1 MGATSCS
8 FALVDVLAV
17 LYSPSARLPGSSAMD
32 RRVKRAAGM
41 GFMSFTGPRTDT
53 GAGTIDVDV
62 PTQTTKRGFSVAR
75 TASAAGMPAGTA
87 TPRGNAAP
95 SPHRQHFERVV
106 SDHAA
111 IESVD
116 EQSVAGAIDATAA
129 WLLERQASDGH
140 WRAPLEGDTI
150 LESEYI
156 LILTWA
162 GKLDRPEIAGAV
174 RRILKQQLPDGG
186 WAIHPGGPVDVSA
199 SVKAYLAL
207 KITGHDQQSEPLVR
221 ARRAIEQ
228 AGGPWA
234 VNSFTRFYLALLGQV
249 SYAECPAV
257 PPEMVL
263 LPDWFPV
270 NLHRVSAW
278 SRTMIVP
285 LSLIWDFKPVRAI
298 AADQGIGELF
308 ASPVGRIKPAPVG
321 GNGGWARFF
330 RGVDRVLKACDSVGL
345 RPFRSRAVAAC
356 RRWMLER
363 FDGSDGLGAIFPP
376 IVWSIVALRA
386 MGCDDDSAEVQEC
399 WRQLDRLVEHEPD
412 GTTRLEPCRSPV
424 WDTAISL
431 RALADTVAAGRGLCG
446 MDRSVVAGTVP
457 SDADPLT
464 HAVDWLL
471 DREIRGAGDWTHAAA
486 VVTPSGWCF
495 QYANRFYPDVDDTAM
510 VLIALATWR
519 DSAAA
524 GPAASAA
531 AANRLARVQ
540 SAIERA
546 VPWLESMQ
554 SSDGGWGAFDR
565 DNNLELLCK
574 VPFADH
580 NAMIDPSSPDLAGR
594 VLEAFGKL
602 GLRAGHPSID
612 RAIDYL
618 RASQE
623 ADGRWFGRW
632 GVNYVYGTW
641 QAIEGLRAVG
651 LSTTDAAVSAG
662 ADWLARYQQPC
673 GGWGETPESYV
684 DPSLAGCG
692 TPTASQTAWAV
703 AGLVAAGRYDTRE
716 VRRGVQW
723 LASRQSAD
731 GSWDEPEFTGTGFP
745 KVFYLRYH
753 YYPIYFPLMA
763 LARFSQAAA
772 AGRSG
777 RERVA

>member
-1 MGATSCS
+1 MACLS
-8 FALVDVLAV
+8 
-17 LYSPSARLPGSSAMD
+17 GSSAMD
-32 RRVKRAAGM
+32 RRVKYAAGM

-53 GAGTIDVDV
+53 GAGTIDVV
-62 PTQTTKRGFSVAR
+62 APTQVTQRAFNAAR
-75 TASAAGMPAGTA
+75 TGSAVGMPAASATSRGT
-87 TPRGNAAP
+87 TAP
-95 SPHRQHFERVV
+95 SPHRPHFDRLVP
-106 SDHAA
+106 DRTAL
-111 IESVD
+111 ESVD
-116 EQSVAGAIDATAA
+116 EHAVAGTINATAA
-129 WLLERQASDGH
+129 WLLGRQAADGH

-162 GKLDRPEIAGAV
+162 GRLDRPEIAGAV
-174 RRILKQQLPDGG
+174 RRILNQQLPAGG
-186 WAIHPGGPVDVSA
+186 WAIHPGGPVDISA

-207 KITGHDQQSEPLVR
+207 KITGQDPQSEPLVR

-234 VNSFTRFYLALLGQV
+234 VNSFTKFYLALLGQI

-257 PPEMVL
+257 PPEIVL

-298 AADQGIGELF
+298 AADRGIGELF

-330 RGVDRVLKACDSVGL
+330 RGVDRLVKACDSVGA
-345 RPFRSRAVAAC
+345 RPLRSRAVAAC

-431 RALADTVAAGRGLCG
+431 RALAESVATGRGLQG
-446 MDRSVVAGTVP
+446 MDRGVVAGLVP
-457 SDADPLT
+457 TDADPLT

-486 VVTPSGWCF
+486 AVAPSGWCF

-531 AANRLARVQ
+531 AARRLARVR

-602 GLRAGHPSID
+602 GIRAGRPSVD

-623 ADGRWFGRW
+623 TDGSWFGRW

-651 LSTTDAAVSAG
+651 LSSTDAAISAG
-662 ADWLARYQQPC
+662 ADWLTRHQQPC

-703 AGLVAAGRYDTRE
+703 AGLVAAGRHDTRE
-716 VRRGVQW
+716 ARRGVQW

-731 GSWDEPEFTGTGFP
+731 GSWEELEFTGTGFP

-772 AGRSG
+772 SGRSG

>member
-1 MGATSCS
+1 
-8 FALVDVLAV
+8 
-17 LYSPSARLPGSSAMD
+17 
-32 RRVKRAAGM
+32 
-41 GFMSFTGPRTDT
+41 MSFTGPRTD
-53 GAGTIDVDV
+53 AGGIATEVAA
-62 PTQTTKRGFSVAR
+62 PTHATKRGFDA
-75 TASAAGMPAGTA
+75 A
-87 TPRGNAAP
+87 TPRGNAIQG
-95 SPHRQHFERVV
+95 SQRPHVERVAQ
-106 SDHAA
+106 DRAT
-111 IESVD
+111 IDSVD
-116 EQSVAGAIDATAA
+116 ERAVAGAIDATAA
-129 WLLERQASDGH
+129 WLLERQAADGH
-140 WRAPLEGDTI
+140 WRGPLEGDTI

-156 LILTWA
+156 LILAWA
-162 GKLDRPEIAGAV
+162 GRLDRPEIAGAI
-174 RRILKQQLPDGG
+174 RRILKQQLSGGG

-207 KITGHDQQSEPLVR
+207 KITGHDPQSEPLVR
-221 ARRAIEQ
+221 ARHAIEQ

-234 VNSFTRFYLALLGQV
+234 VNSFTRFYLALLGQI

-285 LSLIWDFKPVRAI
+285 LSLIWDFKPVRILAS
-298 AADQGIGELF
+298 DQGIAELY
-308 ASPVGRIKPAPVG
+308 ASPVGRMRPAPVG

-330 RGVDRVLKACDSVGL
+330 RGVDRLVKACDSVGL
-345 RPFRSRAVAAC
+345 RPLRSRAVAAC

-431 RALADTVAAGRGLCG
+431 RALSDTVAAGRVLSAAG
-446 MDRSVVAGTVP
+446 RNVVAGIVP
-457 SDADPLT
+457 ADADPLT

-471 DREIRGAGDWTHAAA
+471 DREIRRVGDWTHAAA
-486 VVTPSGWCF
+486 LVAPTGWCF
-495 QYANRFYPDVDDTAM
+495 QYSNRFYPDVDDTAM

-519 DSAAA
+519 DSAACRAA
-524 GPAASAA
+524 GSAA
-531 AANRLARVQ
+531 ARRRANVQ
-540 SAIERA
+540 AAIDRA
-546 VPWLESMQ
+546 VPWLVSMQ

-602 GLRAGHPSID
+602 GLRTGHPSVD
-612 RAIDYL
+612 RAVEYL
-618 RASQE
+618 RATQE
-623 ADGRWFGRW
+623 TDGSWFGRW

-651 LSTTDAAVSAG
+651 LSTTDVAVSAG
-662 ADWLARYQQPC
+662 ADWLARHQQAC
-673 GGWGETPESYV
+673 GGWGETPDSYV
-684 DPSLAGCG
+684 DPALAGCG

-703 AGLVAAGRYDTRE
+703 AGLLAAGRHESRE

-723 LASRQSAD
+723 LSSRQSAD

-772 AGRSG
+772 AVRSG

>member
-1 MGATSCS
+1 MDAGATTLDID
-8 FALVDVLAV
+8 APVRRGDVV
-17 LYSPSARLPGSSAMD
+17 NT
-32 RRVKRAAGM
+32 AAGVAALH
-41 GFMSFTGPRTDT
+41 GPQRQARDNAASDPASREAFDPRTHGEAFDPRT
-53 GAGTIDVDV
+53 HGEAVD
-62 PTQTTKRGFSVAR
+62 PR
-75 TASAAGMPAGTA
+75 THG
-87 TPRGNAAP
+87 
-95 SPHRQHFERVV
+95 EV
-106 SDHAA
+106 
-111 IESVD
+111 
-116 EQSVAGAIDATAA
+116 IDATTS
-129 WLLERQASDGH
+129 WLLARQAPDGH
-140 WRAPLEGDTI
+140 WRGPLEGDTI

-162 GKLDRPEIAGAV
+162 GRMHRPEIAGAV
-174 RRILKQQLPDGG
+174 QRILNEQLPAGG

-207 KITGHDQQSEPLVR
+207 KLTGHDQHSEPLSR
-221 ARRAIEQ
+221 ARAAIER

-234 VNSFTRFYLALLGQV
+234 VNSFTKFYLALLGQM
-249 SYAECPAV
+249 SYADCPAV

-285 LSLIWDFKPVRAI
+285 LSLMWAFKPVRKISAE
-298 AADQGIGELF
+298 QGISELF
-308 ASPVGRIKPAPVG
+308 ASAVGRSGPAPAG
-321 GNGGWARFF
+321 GSGGWARFF
-330 RGVDRVLKACDSVGL
+330 RGVDWLLKACDTAGF
-345 RPFRSRAVAAC
+345 RPLRSRAVAAC

-386 MGCDDDSAEVQEC
+386 MGCDDDSAELQEC

-431 RALADTVAAGRGLCG
+431 RALSDALVAGRRLRGGGL
-446 MDRSVVAGTVP
+446 DDSAEIASESRVA
-457 SDADPLT
+457 DALAA
-464 HAVDWLL
+464 AVDWLL
-471 DREIRGAGDWTHAAA
+471 DREIRRAGDWTHAAA
-486 VVTPSGWCF
+486 AVAPSGWCF

-519 DSAAA
+519 ESVAAA
-524 GPAASAA
+524 DGAASAQA
-531 AANRLARVQ
+531 SESVRRLARVQ
-540 SAIERA
+540 AVIGRA
-546 VPWLESMQ
+546 VVWLESMQ

-565 DNNLELLCK
+565 DNNMELLCK

-602 GLRAGHPSID
+602 GLRTGRSSID
-612 RAIDYL
+612 RAIAYL
-618 RASQE
+618 RCTQQ
-623 ADGRWFGRW
+623 ADGSWFGRW
-632 GVNYVYGTW
+632 GVNYIYGTW

-651 LSTTDAAVSAG
+651 LPPTDSAIAAG
-662 ADWLARYQQPC
+662 AEWLFRHQQPC
-673 GGWGETPESYV
+673 GGWGETPESYT

-703 AGLVAAGRYDTRE
+703 AGLVAAGKHDARE
-716 VRRGVQW
+716 ARRGAQW
-723 LASRQSAD
+723 LASHQSTD
-731 GSWDEPEFTGTGFP
+731 GSWHETQFTGTGFP

-763 LARFSQAAA
+763 MARFSQAILSS
-772 AGRSG
+772 RSV

>member
-1 MGATSCS
+1 MSFIGPRMDAGGATLDIDAPGRGS
-8 FALVDVLAV
+8 VVV
-17 LYSPSARLPGSSAMD
+17 GTGARVATS
-32 RRVKRAAGM
+32 
-41 GFMSFTGPRTDT
+41 TPRT
-53 GAGTIDVDV
+53 
-62 PTQTTKRGFSVAR
+62 
-75 TASAAGMPAGTA
+75 
-87 TPRGNAAP
+87 
-95 SPHRQHFERVV
+95 HFERGSAERAVDPIDQRVV
-106 SDHAA
+106 SR
-111 IESVD
+111 V
-116 EQSVAGAIDATAA
+116 IDATAS
-129 WLLERQASDGH
+129 WLLARQASDGH
-140 WRAPLEGDTI
+140 WRGPLEGDTI

-156 LILTWA
+156 LIHAWA
-162 GKLDRPEIAGAV
+162 GRMHRPEIAGAAQ
-174 RRILKQQLPDGG
+174 RILDQQLPGGG

-207 KITGHDQQSEPLVR
+207 KLTGHDEHSEPLCR
-221 ARRAIEQ
+221 ARAAIER

-234 VNSFTRFYLALLGQV
+234 VNSFTKFYLALLGQMT
-249 SYAECPAV
+249 YADCPAV

-285 LSLIWDFKPVRAI
+285 LSLMWAFKPVREI
-298 AADQGIGELF
+298 ATDQGIGELF
-308 ASPVGRIKPAPVG
+308 ASHVGRSGPAPAG

-330 RGVDRVLKACDSVGL
+330 RGVDWMLNASDTVGF
-345 RPFRSRAVAAC
+345 RPLRSRAVAAC

-386 MGCDDDSAEVQEC
+386 MGCEDDSAEVREC
-399 WRQLDRLVEHEPD
+399 WRQLDLLVEHEPD

-431 RALADTVAAGRGLCG
+431 RALSDAAVANRQLLGVGH
-446 MDRSVVAGTVP
+446 DRVVATVP
-457 SDADPLT
+457 AEEAADGLAA
-464 HAVDWLL
+464 AVDWLL
-471 DREIRGAGDWTHAAA
+471 DREIRRPGDWTHASSSVA
-486 VVTPSGWCF
+486 PSGWCF
-495 QYANRFYPDVDDTAM
+495 QYSNRFYPDVDDTAM

-519 DSAAA
+519 ESGVAARESSTHA
-524 GPAASAA
+524 RSRLTRVEAA
-531 AANRLARVQ
+531 
-540 SAIERA
+540 IGRA
-546 VPWLESMQ
+546 VPWLQSMQ

-565 DNNLELLCK
+565 DNNMELLCK

-580 NAMIDPSSPDLAGR
+580 NAMIDPSTPDLTGR
-594 VLEAFGKL
+594 VLEAYGKV
-602 GLRAGHPSID
+602 GLRSGHASVD
-612 RAIDYL
+612 RAVAYL

-623 ADGRWFGRW
+623 RDGSWFGRW

-651 LSTTDAAVSAG
+651 LPATDPAVSTG
-662 ADWLARYQQPC
+662 ADWLTRYQQPC
-673 GGWGETPESYV
+673 GGWGETPESYA
-684 DPSLAGCG
+684 DPSMAGCG

-703 AGLVAAGRYDTRE
+703 AGLLAAGRHDSRE

-723 LASRQSAD
+723 LAARQEAD

-763 LARFSQAAA
+763 VARFAQATASSQ
-772 AGRSG
+772 GI

>member
-1 MGATSCS
+1 
-8 FALVDVLAV
+8 
-17 LYSPSARLPGSSAMD
+17 
-32 RRVKRAAGM
+32 
-41 GFMSFTGPRTDT
+41 MSFTGPRMNAG
-53 GAGTIDVDV
+53 GATLDIEA
-62 PTQTTKRGFSVAR
+62 PTKGSDVAR
-75 TASAAGMPAGTA
+75 TAAGEMFQTA
-87 TPRGNAAP
+87 TVNSRLTAAKIGQ
-95 SPHRQHFERVV
+95 RQSFERTPTL
-106 SDHAA
+106 AA
-111 IESVD
+111 
-116 EQSVAGAIDATAA
+116 AIDATAS
-129 WLLERQASDGH
+129 WLVSRQAPDGH
-140 WRAPLEGDTI
+140 WRGRLEGDTI

-156 LILTWA
+156 LILAWA
-162 GKLDRPEIAGAV
+162 NRLDRAEVAGAAQ
-174 RRILKQQLPDGG
+174 RLLNEQLPGGG
-186 WAIHPGGPVDVSA
+186 WAIYPGGPVDISA

-207 KITGHDQQSEPLVR
+207 KIIGHDPHAEPLCR
-221 ARRAIEQ
+221 ARHAIEQ

-234 VNSFTRFYLALLGQV
+234 VNSFTKFYMALLGQM
-249 SYAECPAV
+249 SYADCPAV

-285 LSLIWDFKPVRAI
+285 LSLIWAFKPVREL
-298 AADQGIGELF
+298 AADQGIAELLTSQ
-308 ASPVGRIKPAPVG
+308 AARSGPPAVG

-330 RGVDRVLKACDSVGL
+330 RGVDWVLKATDAAGV

-386 MGCDDDSAEVQEC
+386 MGCDNDSAEVQEC
-399 WRQLDRLVEHEPD
+399 WHQLARLVEREPD

-431 RALADTVAAGRGLCG
+431 RALADTVAAGRRLHSQGLDG
-446 MDRSVVAGTVP
+446 VMQAEPTA
-457 SDADPLT
+457 ADPLAA
-464 HAVDWLL
+464 AVDWLL
-471 DREIRGAGDWTHAAA
+471 EREIRQVGDWTHAVAA
-486 VVTPSGWCF
+486 VPPSGWCF

-510 VLIALATWR
+510 VLIALSTWR
-519 DSAAA
+519 DAVFGSRPTGSPLARR
-524 GPAASAA
+524 PAA
-531 AANRLARVQ
+531 VQ
-540 SAIERA
+540 SAISRA
-546 VPWLESMQ
+546 VLWLLSMQ
-554 SSDGGWGAFDR
+554 NSDGGWAAFDR

-602 GLRAGHPSID
+602 GLRTGHPGVD
-612 RAIDYL
+612 RAIAYL
-618 RASQE
+618 RLSQQS
-623 ADGRWFGRW
+623 DGSWFGRW

-651 LSTTDAAVSAG
+651 LPADDAAVSAG
-662 ADWLARYQQPC
+662 ADWLARHQQPC

-684 DPSLAGCG
+684 NPALAGQG

-703 AGLVAAGRYDTRE
+703 AGLVAAGRHDASHT
-716 VRRGVQW
+716 RRGVQW
-723 LASRQSAD
+723 LTSRQSAD
-731 GSWDEPEFTGTGFP
+731 GAWQESEFTGTGFP

-763 LARFSQAAA
+763 LARFSQAEACDQ
-772 AGRSG
+772 SG
-777 RERVA
+777 SEPVV

>member
-1 MGATSCS
+1 
-8 FALVDVLAV
+8 
-17 LYSPSARLPGSSAMD
+17 
-32 RRVKRAAGM
+32 
-41 GFMSFTGPRTDT
+41 MSFTGPRMDAG
-53 GAGTIDVDV
+53 GATLDIDA
-62 PTQTTKRGFSVAR
+62 PNFASPQRAGEVAR
-75 TASAAGMPAGTA
+75 TGTA
-87 TPRGNAAP
+87 APSHAGVASRGAAT
-95 SPHRQHFERVV
+95 SPHRQSYERASSDRGAVAVIDPRAV
-106 SDHAA
+106 S
-111 IESVD
+111 
-116 EQSVAGAIDATAA
+116 GTIDATAA
-129 WLLERQASDGH
+129 WLLARQASDGH

-150 LESEYI
+150 LESEFI
-156 LILTWA
+156 LIHAWA
-162 GKLDRPEIAGAV
+162 GRMHRPEIAGAIQ
-174 RRILKQQLPDGG
+174 RILNQQLPSGG
-186 WAIHPGGPVDVSA
+186 WAIYPGGPVDVSA

-207 KITGHDQQSEPLVR
+207 KLTGHAPDSEPLCR
-221 ARRAIEQ
+221 ARAAIER

-234 VNSFTRFYLALLGQV
+234 VNSFTKFYLALLGQM
-249 SYAECPAV
+249 SYADCPAV

-285 LSLIWDFKPVRAI
+285 LSLMWAFKPVRQVASE
-298 AADQGIGELF
+298 QGIDELF
-308 ASPVGRIKPAPVG
+308 ASQAGRQGPAPVG
-321 GNGGWARFF
+321 GNSGWARFF
-330 RGVDRVLKACDSVGL
+330 RGVDWMLKACDNVGF
-345 RPFRSRAVAAC
+345 RPLRSRAVAAC

-399 WRQLDRLVEHEPD
+399 WRQLDRLVEREPD

-431 RALADTVAAGRGLCG
+431 RAL
-446 MDRSVVAGTVP
+446 
-457 SDADPLT
+457 SDAAVVGQQQLASGHDGVDSSASVGHLADALAA
-464 HAVDWLL
+464 AVDWLL
-471 DREIRGAGDWTHAAA
+471 DREIRGPGDWTHDAAGVA
-486 VVTPSGWCF
+486 PSGWCF
-495 QYANRFYPDVDDTAM
+495 QYSNRFYPDVDDTAM

-519 DSAAA
+519 GSLAACAEAAA
-524 GPAASAA
+524 DAVSSSAR
-531 AANRLARVQ
+531 RLARVQ
-540 SAIERA
+540 GAISRA

-565 DNNLELLCK
+565 DNNMELLCK

-594 VLEAFGKL
+594 VLEAYGKL
-602 GLRAGHPSID
+602 GLRAGHPSVD
-612 RAIDYL
+612 RAIAYL

-623 ADGRWFGRW
+623 ADGSWFGRW

-651 LSTTDAAVSAG
+651 LSAVDPAVSAA
-662 ADWLARYQQPC
+662 ADWLERHQQPC
-673 GGWGETPESYV
+673 GGWGETPESYA

-703 AGLVAAGRYDTRE
+703 AGLLAAGRHDGRE
-716 VRRGVQW
+716 ARRGVQW
-723 LASRQSAD
+723 LAAHQSAD
-731 GSWDEPEFTGTGFP
+731 GSWDETEFTGTGFP

-763 LARFSQAAA
+763 LARFSQASAC
-772 AGRSG
+772 RCDV